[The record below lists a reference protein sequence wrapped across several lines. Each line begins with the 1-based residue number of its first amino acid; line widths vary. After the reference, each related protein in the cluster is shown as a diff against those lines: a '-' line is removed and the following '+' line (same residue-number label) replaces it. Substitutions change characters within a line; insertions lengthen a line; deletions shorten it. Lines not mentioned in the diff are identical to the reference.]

1 MFHCRE
7 TILFFYHMHVSERS
21 GAPLDLTQAWRN
33 WKNVY
38 SPTSWWRLM
47 TESSLKSHRP
57 RNQWESTWKP
67 QVTRVGRCYTKH
79 VLGIPLTSIRLLLS
93 AVNCSENQKVWCKPE
108 TRKKKTMKL
117 VLTWHISKGENCYFC
132 RWMALFLSLPIG
144 NCFYRHVFCANCRQQ
159 KQPASDKSNEED
171 LVQHP
176 VSIQL
181 HLATGSLQPLQ

>member
-1 MFHCRE
+1 MR
-7 TILFFYHMHVSERS
+7 VSERS

-38 SPTSWWRLM
+38 SPTSWWRLT

-67 QVTRVGRCYTKH
+67 QVTREKPHTGWWTLLH
-79 VLGIPLTSIRLLLS
+79 QTRLWDSSDLYQVTALS
-93 AVNCSENQKVWCKPE
+93 RKLNCAENQKVWCKPE
-108 TRKKKTMKL
+108 TRKKTNMKL
-117 VLTWHISKGENCYFC
+117 VLTRHISKGENCYFC

-144 NCFYRHVFCANCRQQ
+144 NCVYRHIFSANCRQQ